1 MHTCRIILFTSL
13 VWFLLDVAVLFYY
26 SDSPTPSRGNGIAGG
41 NHGAVPQNSLGIL
54 GAQAAGAHPAK
65 REILDDSSG
74 NAVNHFGP
82 ASLPSN
88 HKDEVCIHSATATS
102 SLKILRKRHYCAA

>member
-26 SDSPTPSRGNGIAGG
+26 SDSPTPSRSNSVGNG
-41 NHGAVPQNSLGIL
+41 NHGPVPHNSLGIL

-65 REILDDSSG
+65 RDILDDSN
-74 NAVNHFGP
+74 NAVNNFEALH
-82 ASLPSN
+82 SN
-88 HKDEVCIHSATATS
+88 QKDQV
-102 SLKILRKRHYCAA
+102 